1 VNVSLREVEKDYGAL
16 PVLSRMNL
24 DFAENSF
31 SVILGPS
38 GCGKTSLL
46 RMITGLIEPSH
57 GSLGD
62 IDRSK
67 ISFVF
72 QEPRLIPWLSVE
84 DNIRLVLPKADSIPG
99 ETERLDHILELVEL
113 REFRRVKPRGLSGGM
128 RQRVSLARAFAPR
141 GKELL
146 LLDEPFQGLDL
157 RLKIAIMSA
166 LVRLWENEPKTVILV
181 THDVQE
187 ALYLAQRVVV
197 LSPRP
202 AHVLVDAC
210 IPGMPGSRDLSQNSF
225 LGLEHDLIR
234 TLLADGET
242 GGAGVDEAAQRP

>member
-1 VNVSLREVEKDYGAL
+1 
-16 PVLSRMNL
+16 MNL
-24 DFAENSF
+24 DFAENSL

-46 RMITGLIEPSH
+46 RMITGLVEPSR

-72 QEPRLIPWLSVE
+72 QEPRLIPWLCVE
-84 DNIRLVLPKADSIPG
+84 DNIRLVLPKADMALG
-99 ETERLDHILELVEL
+99 AADRLNHILDLVEL
-113 REFRRVKPRGLSGGM
+113 GDFRKVKPRSLSGGM

-157 RLKIAIMSA
+157 RLKIAIMAA

-202 AHVLVDAC
+202 ARVLVDESV
-210 IPGMPGSRDLSQNSF
+210 PGRPGARDLSQDVF

-234 TLLADGET
+234 TLLADGE
-242 GGAGVDEAAQRP
+242 EADSAPRP